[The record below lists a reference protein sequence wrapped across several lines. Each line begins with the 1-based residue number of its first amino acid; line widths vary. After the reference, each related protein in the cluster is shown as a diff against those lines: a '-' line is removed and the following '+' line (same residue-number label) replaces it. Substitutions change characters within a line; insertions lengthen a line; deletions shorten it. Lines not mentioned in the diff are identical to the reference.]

1 VKSEATEASSSGG
14 GGSVM
19 HSTEP
24 AGTPFQALGEGS
36 NCQNSNRHKSNC
48 RKSNCQL
55 CNAYLLNTA
64 TTIICKHCCGS

>member
-1 VKSEATEASSSGG
+1 MYTTVHFLLTDRSESVGSVKSEATEASSSAG

-36 NCQNSNRHKSNC
+36 NCQK
-48 RKSNCQL
+48 K
-55 CNAYLLNTA
+55 
-64 TTIICKHCCGS
+64 